1 MIELL
6 ISQFMPYLA
15 LIGVGI
21 AAYFGV
27 KSKVQSHTINKQE
40 DAIETHKQNEV
51 ELKQAI
57 QIQQET
63 NKQVSEANEI
73 LIERTELDDA
83 AARLRERASAG
94 RDGDEK

>member
-21 AAYFGV
+21 AAYFGL
-27 KSKVQSHTINKQE
+27 KSKVQSHTIDKQD
-40 DAIETHKQNEV
+40 DAIETHKQNEA

-57 QIQQET
+57 QVQKET
-63 NKQVSEANEI
+63 TKQVSEANEI
-73 LIERTELDDA
+73 LNERTELNDA
-83 AARLRERASAG
+83 IARLRERASAG
-94 RDGDEK
+94 RDSDKK